1 MDPREP
7 DTNQL
12 DRLEQKLDE
21 LIDNQEY
28 MMKGHGRFHG
38 AVYGVLIG
46 CGIALLAN
54 YLGWF

>member
-1 MDPREP
+1 MDSQEP
-7 DTNQL
+7 NANQL

-28 MMKGHGRFHG
+28 MMKRHGRFQG
-38 AVYGVLIG
+38 AVYGLLG
-46 CGIALLAN
+46 GYGIALLTN

>member
-1 MDPREP
+1 MNPQDLSI
-7 DTNQL
+7 DQL

-28 MMKGHGRFHG
+28 MMKRHGLFQG
-38 AVYGVLIG
+38 AVYGLLG
-46 CGIALLAN
+46 GYGIALLTS